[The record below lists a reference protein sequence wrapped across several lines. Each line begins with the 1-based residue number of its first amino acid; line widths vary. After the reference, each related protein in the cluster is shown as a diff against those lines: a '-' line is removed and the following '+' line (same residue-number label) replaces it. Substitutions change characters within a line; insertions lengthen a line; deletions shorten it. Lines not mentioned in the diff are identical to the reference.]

1 MAKYDVTYSCGHTG
15 IVELFGKNSERE
27 RKLKWYEE
35 GVCPECYKTQKR
47 VEQEKQPLVLN
58 IDLDPFDR
66 NGFPFILFFSG
77 NSYSVKEE
85 IKNLGY
91 SWGDLVTGVFEILQK
106 PQKAWQ
112 MRVSAEELDDRV
124 NAVKDFFPDVVIKRN
139 FSKLDVVAYAEN
151 KKQANEKTEKLN
163 KELSE
168 LTPPQKPA
176 CYPTGKWNGRVYGSK
191 KNGYNIYVDGDKQ
204 EITVD
209 EKELL
214 ENYQRNK
221 EDYNK
226 QVAKIKAKYN

>member
-27 RKLKWYEE
+27 RKLQWFSES
-35 GVCPECYKTQKR
+35 GLCPECYKAQKR
-47 VEQEKQPLVLN
+47 AEQEKQPLVLN

-66 NGFPFILFFSG
+66 NGLPFILSFSG

-91 SWGDLVTGVFEILQK
+91 SWGDLVTGVFGILQK

-112 MRVSAEELDDRV
+112 MRVSAEEFDDRV

-139 FSKLDVVAYAEN
+139 FSKLDVAAYAEN
-151 KKQANEKTEKLN
+151 KKQANEKAEKLN

-214 ENYQRNK
+214 ENYQCSK
-221 EDYNK
+221 
-226 QVAKIKAKYN
+226 